1 MIDQFAAK
9 HEDLIAKHMPKFAT
23 MENKRASKVWGME
36 TANSQQRVQGGGRQP
51 VEINPKQHAEAARRF
66 RAGDKFHHIMQ
77 DLKLSKYALSR
88 ILAAE
93 GLRQFPAVDLP
104 RKARIIRDML
114 RNGEKLNDIAAELRI
129 SRQAVSDWIRRYGID
144 KW

>member
-1 MIDQFAAK
+1 MTEHFSPFY
-9 HEDLIAKHMPKFAT
+9 EDLMIKHMPKFAA
-23 MENKRASKVWGME
+23 MENKRATKVWGME
-36 TANSQQRVQGGGRQP
+36 TATGKQTVQNGGRQP
-51 VEINPKQHAEAARRF
+51 VEIDPKAHAEAARRF

-93 GLRQFPAVDLP
+93 GLRRFPAGDLP
-104 RKARIIRDML
+104 KKARIIRDML
-114 RNGEKLNDIAAELRI
+114 REGQKLNDIAAHLKI

>member
-1 MIDQFAAK
+1 MIDHFSPVY
-9 HEDLIAKHMPKFAT
+9 EDLMIRHMPKFAD
-23 MENKRASKVWGME
+23 MENKRATKVWGME
-36 TANSQQRVQGGGRQP
+36 TATGKQAVQNGGRQP
-51 VEINPKQHAEAARRF
+51 VEIDPEQHAEAARRF

-93 GLRQFPAVDLP
+93 GLRQFPAGDLP
-104 RKARIIRDML
+104 KKARIIRDML
-114 RNGEKLNDIAAELRI
+114 RKGAKLSDIAAHLKI

>member
-1 MIDQFAAK
+1 MIR
-9 HEDLIAKHMPKFAT
+9 HMPKFAA

-36 TANSQQRVQGGGRQP
+36 TANSKQRVQGGGRQP
-51 VEINPKQHAEAARRF
+51 AEISPETHAEAARRF

-93 GLRQFPAVDLP
+93 GLKQFPAVDLP

-114 RNGEKLNDIAAELRI
+114 RDGRKMSDIAAELRI
-129 SRQAVSDWIRRYGID
+129 SRQAVSDWVRRYGID

>member
-1 MIDQFAAK
+1 MIDQFSPFY
-9 HEDLIAKHMPKFAT
+9 EDLMIRHMPKFAA
-23 MENKRASKVWGME
+23 MENNRASKVWGME
-36 TANSQQRVQGGGRQP
+36 TATGKQAVQNGGRQP
-51 VEINPKQHAEAARRF
+51 VEIDPKAHAEAARRF

-93 GLRQFPAVDLP
+93 GLRRFPAGDLP
-104 RKARIIRDML
+104 KKARIIRDML
-114 RNGEKLNDIAAELRI
+114 REGEKLNDIAAHLKI

>member
-1 MIDQFAAK
+1 MIR
-9 HEDLIAKHMPKFAT
+9 HMPKFAA
-23 MENKRASKVWGME
+23 MENNRATKVWGME
-36 TANSQQRVQGGGRQP
+36 TATGKQAVQNGGRQP
-51 VEINPKQHAEAARRF
+51 VEIDPKAHAEAARRF

-93 GLRQFPAVDLP
+93 GLRRFPAGDLP
-104 RKARIIRDML
+104 KKARIIRDML
-114 RNGEKLNDIAAELRI
+114 RDGEKLNDIAAHLKI

>member
-1 MIDQFAAK
+1 
-9 HEDLIAKHMPKFAT
+9 

-36 TANSQQRVQGGGRQP
+36 NANSEQRVQGGGRQP
-51 VEINPKQHAEAARRF
+51 VEIDPETHAEAARRF
-66 RAGDKFHHIMQ
+66 RDGDKFHHIMQ
-77 DLKLSKYALSR
+77 DLKISKYALSR

-93 GLRQFPAVDLP
+93 GLRKFPSCDLP
-104 RKARIIRDML
+104 KKARIIQDRL
-114 RNGEKLNDIAAELRI
+114 RLGMKHHEIAADLRI

>member
-9 HEDLIAKHMPKFAT
+9 HEDLIAKHMPKFAV
-23 MENKRASKVWGME
+23 MENNRATKVWGME
-36 TANSQQRVQGGGRQP
+36 TATGKQAVQNGGRQP
-51 VEINPKQHAEAARRF
+51 VEIDPKAHAEAARRF

-93 GLRQFPAVDLP
+93 GLRRFPSGDLP
-104 RKARIIRDML
+104 KKARIIRDML
-114 RNGEKLNDIAAELRI
+114 RDGEKMSDIAAHLKI

>member
-1 MIDQFAAK
+1 MIDHFSPFY
-9 HEDLIAKHMPKFAT
+9 EDLMIRHMPKFAA

-36 TANSQQRVQGGGRQP
+36 TANSKQRVQGGGRQP
-51 VEINPKQHAEAARRF
+51 VEINPETHAEAARRF

>member
-1 MIDQFAAK
+1 MI
-9 HEDLIAKHMPKFAT
+9 KHMPKFAT

-36 TANSQQRVQGGGRQP
+36 TANSEQRVQGGGRQP
-51 VEINPKQHAEAARRF
+51 VEINPETHAEAARRF
-66 RAGDKFHHIMQ
+66 SAGDKFHHIMQ